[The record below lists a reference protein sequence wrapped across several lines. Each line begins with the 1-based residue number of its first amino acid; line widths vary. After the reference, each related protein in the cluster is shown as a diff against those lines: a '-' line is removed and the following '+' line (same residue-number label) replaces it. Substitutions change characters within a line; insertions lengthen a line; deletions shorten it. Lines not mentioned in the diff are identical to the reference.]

1 MLISSGES
9 STPGLLNKTGDDPVD
24 FGGDIEK
31 IIGASFLDLRT
42 ARKISRS
49 DLAAIIGIKETSLR
63 RHEFGKTKVTVSRL
77 IQICETLSA
86 NPIEILGP
94 VAPHLFGGT
103 SDTADQ
109 VIAIMKILVRL
120 DAEAATSVLGVVQH
134 LARNN

>member
-1 MLISSGES
+1 MLRSHGEGSTLEYPAKSGDLSVE
-9 STPGLLNKTGDDPVD
+9 

-49 DLAAIIGIKETSLR
+49 DLASIIGIKETSLR
-63 RHEFGKTKVTVSRL
+63 RHEFGKTKITVSRL
-77 IQICETLSA
+77 IQICETLDA
-86 NPIEILGP
+86 NPIEVLGP
-94 VAPHLFGGT
+94 VAPHLFGAT
-103 SDTADQ
+103 ADTADQ